1 MTAVFKGPFSSLVL
15 YPKSSYSVLN
25 VEKLQTLLKSSS
37 YSIPSCLEKVT
48 IDGSVLGLKGEDG
61 ILR

>member
-1 MTAVFKGPFSSLVL
+1 MTAVFKYLFSSLLL
-15 YPKSSYSVLN
+15 YPKSSSVLN

-48 IDGSVLGLKGEDG
+48 IDGGGGGGCV
-61 ILR
+61 